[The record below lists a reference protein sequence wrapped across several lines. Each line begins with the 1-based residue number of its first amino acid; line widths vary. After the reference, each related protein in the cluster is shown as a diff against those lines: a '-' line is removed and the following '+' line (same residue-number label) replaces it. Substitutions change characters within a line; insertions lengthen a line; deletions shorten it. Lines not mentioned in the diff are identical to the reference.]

1 MERLTISMS
10 DEFASELALFMA
22 TNHYDNR
29 SEAVRDLA
37 RRGLRQAR
45 LHDGVT
51 GECVATLSYVFDH
64 HTRELAKRLTD
75 THHAHHELQVATMHV
90 HLDHQSCL
98 ELAVLRGDAS
108 AVREFSKAVIAERG
122 VDARPDQL
130 YPGDDRDRG
139 TSSSRRGTCSRPPSH
154 SPNKLNALVRISW
167 HF

>member
-10 DEFASELALFMA
+10 DEFASELAVFMA

-37 RRGLRQAR
+37 RLGLRQAR

-90 HLDHQSCL
+90 HLDHQNCL
-98 ELAVLRGDAS
+98 ELAVLRGDSS

-122 VDARPDQL
+122 VTHGQINFIPVMIETEAHPHHVA
-130 YPGDDRDRG
+130 G
-139 TSSSRRGTCSRPPSH
+139 
-154 SPNKLNALVRISW
+154 NAPHVEGHALDHHLHIHPRN
-167 HF
+167 

>member
-10 DEFASELALFMA
+10 DEFASELAVFMA

-37 RRGLRQAR
+37 RLGLRQAR

-90 HLDHQSCL
+90 HLDHQNCL
-98 ELAVLRGDAS
+98 ELAVLRGNSS

-122 VDARPDQL
+122 VTHGQINFIPVMIETEAHPHHVA
-130 YPGDDRDRG
+130 GSAHHVEG
-139 TSSSRRGTCSRPPSH
+139 H
-154 SPNKLNALVRISW
+154 ALDHHLHI
-167 HF
+167 HPKD